1 MKMKNIRVALLAC
14 MVALFAVSCEKEAEE
29 ENESPAFSGDRFKIE
44 IASFRDADNSK
55 AYLNFTEASSN
66 IIYESGDKVQ
76 INGRSFT
83 LTYDDG
89 SWWANADNGQPYT
102 GDILYTAYCDGT
114 LNAWD
119 SNAAGGPQYNFNIN
133 DYIDNNTHNKI
144 VLCGTSS
151 KDGGTAITLR
161 PACAI
166 LRVYTGNS
174 GSTWTNVRVG
184 FNGGIV
190 PATGSINPATQVITP
205 TTYLEGVSQGSGGS
219 INGDFLAMRWSKQ
232 SSAPGNHASSE
243 SGYWYVAIPIP
254 GNSVTTT
261 LYLGWNNGSTDVQ
274 FKTQG
279 QVELRKG
286 YVYTVGTERQSP
298 FDAQGVGKYYFYVD
312 GSSHKVA
319 FTAGNLQSQ
328 SYVNG
333 YDDDFKWQFAS
344 TQMAI
349 IGSGNNSIGATGQWF
364 DLFGYGTSNWDE
376 SPASEWWPSATSTTN
391 SDYYSGDLK
400 GTNADW
406 GKKNGNTP
414 GIYYGSTLVHVNK
427 FRTLTRNEWTYIINR
442 TDGSQK
448 LSGLVR
454 IDGAYFGLMLLPST
468 GESGVGNWTNTT
480 DVDISDLSH
489 SSVKSLSAS
498 DWDKLEAI
506 GAIFLPAAGS
516 RTGTTSTQY
525 NSAGYYWTSTQYDAN
540 NGSILYFD
548 DGLVSVG
555 TSDDISQK
563 NKGCAVRLVCQ
574 IGTYSPSK

>member
-1 MKMKNIRVALLAC
+1 MKNICVALLAC

-29 ENESPAFSGDRFKIE
+29 GNESPAFSGDRFKIE

-119 SNAAGGPQYNFNIN
+119 SNAAGGPKYNFNIN

-144 VLCGTSS
+144 ILCGTSS

-279 QVELRKG
+279 QVTLQKG

-298 FDAQGVGKYYFYVD
+298 FTANGFSKYRIYVD
-312 GSSHKVA
+312 SDNHQVA
-319 FTAGNLQSQ
+319 FSAGNLQCMKYEDEELNQ
-328 SYVNG
+328 LV
-333 YDDDFKWQFAS
+333 KWQFAS
-344 TQMAI
+344 SQTSI
-349 IGSGNNSIGATGQWF
+349 VGSYGNSRIGNSMQWF
-364 DLFGYGTSNWDE
+364 DLFGYGTSNW
-376 SPASEWWPSATSTTN
+376 SGSGATAYKPQSTSTVN
-391 SDYYSGDLK
+391 SDYYNNNLSLSS
-400 GTNADW
+400 ADW
-406 GKKNGNTP
+406 GVYNRTTP
-414 GIYYGSTLVHVNK
+414 GIYYGTTLVTLNK
-427 FRTLTRNEWTYIINR
+427 YRTLTGSEWSYIISR
-442 TDGSQK
+442 TDGSGNK

-454 IDGAYFGLMLLPST
+454 IAGSYFGLMLLPNT
-468 GESGVGNWTNTT
+468 GLNGSGTWSNST
-480 DVDISDLSH
+480 DVDVTDLSLT
-489 SSVKSLSAS
+489 SVKNLTSSQ
-498 DWDKLEAI
+498 WDKLEAI
-506 GAIFLPAAGS
+506 GAIFLPAVGS
-516 RTGTTSTQY
+516 R
-525 NSAGYYWTSTQYDAN
+525 N
-540 NGSILYFD
+540 
-548 DGLVSVG
+548 G
-555 TSDDISQK
+555 TSVTQENIKGFYWSATNNASK
-563 NKGCAVRLVCQ
+563 NAKALMFESTVETGNNNKSVGCAVRLVAQ
-574 IGTYSPSK
+574 VGDYTPVL